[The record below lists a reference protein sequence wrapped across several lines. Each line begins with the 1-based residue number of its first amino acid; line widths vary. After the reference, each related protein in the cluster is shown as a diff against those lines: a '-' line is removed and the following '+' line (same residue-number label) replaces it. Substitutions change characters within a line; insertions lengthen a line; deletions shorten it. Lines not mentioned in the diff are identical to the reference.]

1 MLRNSFYTLAG
12 CSLLSFGCNR
22 SEPGRE
28 TSAKRTG
35 LRIGVCDWSIRKRGD
50 VDALKVAAGF
60 GFDGVQISMGT
71 AADDMRLRNPELQRA
86 YLDYSQETGVSLASL
101 AIGELNN
108 VPYKS
113 DDRAAQ
119 WVLDSIDVCKA
130 LGLKVVLLAFFN
142 DGDLKNDEQGTDV
155 VVERLR
161 TAAPLAEKAG
171 VALGIESWLSADEH
185 LDIID
190 RVGSPALK
198 VYYDLGNSA
207 KMAYDIYAEVERL
220 GRLGLICEL
229 HAKDYEGLFGSGVI
243 DFARIRT
250 ILDDIGFDGWIN
262 AEPVKSP
269 LGFEESMRS
278 DLAHLR
284 EVFAS

>member
-1 MLRNSFYTLAG
+1 
-12 CSLLSFGCNR
+12 
-22 SEPGRE
+22 
-28 TSAKRTG
+28 
-35 LRIGVCDWSIRKRGD
+35 
-50 VDALKVAAGF
+50 
-60 GFDGVQISMGT
+60 
-71 AADDMRLRNPELQRA
+71 
-86 YLDYSQETGVSLASL
+86 LDYSQETGVSLASL